1 MCVCVCVCE
10 FALICFST
18 YIYTHT
24 YIQINYMF
32 TQIYIYTYFRK
43 HEFTLVQPYLQ
54 HCFFP
59 HFLFSYLFF
68 QFGTLAP
75 SDVIFPFA
83 QSSNTSVIVS
93 ELLYIVH
100 PTSNNLTK
108 SNSGLICD
116 SFHFLLPKI

>member
-1 MCVCVCVCE
+1 MCMC
-10 FALICFST
+10 ICFNMPLHINI

-24 YIQINYMF
+24 YIHINYMF
-32 TQIYIYTYFRK
+32 TQIYIYIYFRK
-43 HEFTLVQPYLQ
+43 HEFTLARPFLQ

-59 HFLFSYLFF
+59 HFMFSYLFF
-68 QFGTLAP
+68 QPGTLAP

-83 QSSNTSVIVS
+83 QSSSTSMIVS

-116 SFHFLLPKI
+116 SFYILLPKI